1 MDAFEVIKS
10 LRPAQRF
17 YALVFIVLITT
28 GSAVL
33 TSYMQTD
40 DCKGLSDQY
49 TVLIGNHTE
58 LMKINNDLLNA
69 NNQKERDI
77 MKIMAI
83 IDSMQ
88 AVNRTVITK
97 CKTSRDNSV
106 RKVNRTIIQND
117 TIVVAMER
125 REPEVIVEKVEKT
138 TTIQEIPAKQ
148 KSLIGQLE
156 NITDKYKKKS
166 NK

>member
-1 MDAFEVIKS
+1 MDAFEAIKS
-10 LRPAQRF
+10 LRPAHRF
-17 YALVFIVLITT
+17 YALLFIVLITT

-49 TVLIGNHTE
+49 SGLITNHTE
-58 LMKINNDLLNA
+58 LMKINNDLIA
-69 NNQKERDI
+69 SNNQKERDI
-77 MKIMAI
+77 MKIMTI

-106 RKVNRTIIQND
+106 RAVNPIRIYND
-117 TIVVAMER
+117 TVVVAMER

-138 TTIQEIPAKQ
+138 TTIQEVPAKQ

-156 NITDKYKKKS
+156 NIVDKYKKKS

>member
-58 LMKINNDLLNA
+58 IMKINNDLIAA

-77 MKIMAI
+77 MKIMTI

-88 AVNRTVITK
+88 NVNRTVITK

-106 RKVNRTIIQND
+106 RTVNPIRVYND
-117 TIVVAMER
+117 TVVVAMER

-138 TTIQEIPAKQ
+138 TTIQEVPEKQ
-148 KSLIGQLE
+148 KSLIGQLK
-156 NITDKYKKKS
+156 NITDKYKKKTD
-166 NK
+166 K

>member
-1 MDAFEVIKS
+1 MEAFEAIKS

-49 TVLIGNHTE
+49 SVLIGNHTE
-58 LMKINNDLLNA
+58 LMKINNDLLA
-69 NNQKERDI
+69 SNNQKERDI
-77 MKIMAI
+77 MKIMTI

-88 AVNRTVITK
+88 AVNRTVVTK
-97 CKTSRDNSV
+97 CKTSRDNSI
-106 RKVNRTIIQND
+106 RKVSTIRAYND
-117 TIVVAMER
+117 TIPLAMER
-125 REPEVIVEKVEKT
+125 REPEVIVEKVET
-138 TTIQEIPAKQ
+138 TTVIQEVPSKQ

-166 NK
+166 DK

>member
-1 MDAFEVIKS
+1 MDAFEAIKS
-10 LRPAQRF
+10 LRPAHRL
-17 YALVFIVLITT
+17 YALLFIVLITT

-58 LMKINNDLLNA
+58 LMKINNDLIA
-69 NNQKERDI
+69 SNNQKERDI
-77 MKIMAI
+77 MKIMTI

-88 AVNRTVITK
+88 TVNRTVVTK
-97 CKTSRDNSV
+97 CKTTRDNSIKAV
-106 RKVNRTIIQND
+106 KPIRVIND
-117 TIVVAMER
+117 TMVVAMER
-125 REPEVIVEKVEKT
+125 REPEVIVEKVEQT
-138 TTIQEIPAKQ
+138 TTIQEVPAKQ

-156 NITDKYKKKS
+156 NIVDKYKKKS

>member
-1 MDAFEVIKS
+1 MDAFEAIKS
-10 LRPAQRF
+10 LRPAHRF
-17 YALVFIVLITT
+17 YALLFIVLITT

-49 TVLIGNHTE
+49 SVLIVNHTE
-58 LMKINNDLLNA
+58 LMKINNDLLAA

-77 MKIMAI
+77 MNIMTI

-88 AVNRTVITK
+88 NVNRTVITK

-106 RKVNRTIIQND
+106 RAVKPIRVIND
-117 TIVVAMER
+117 TMVVAMER
-125 REPEVIVEKVEKT
+125 REPEVIIEKVEKT
-138 TTIQEIPAKQ
+138 TTIHEVPAKQ
-148 KSLIGQLE
+148 KSLLGQLE
-156 NITDKYKKKS
+156 NIVDKYKKKRD
-166 NK
+166 K

>member
-1 MDAFEVIKS
+1 MDAFEAIKS

-17 YALVFIVLITT
+17 YALLFIVLITT

-58 LMKINNDLLNA
+58 IMKINNDLIAA

-88 AVNRTVITK
+88 NVNRTVITK

-106 RKVNRTIIQND
+106 RTVNPIRVYND
-117 TIVVAMER
+117 TVVVAMER

-138 TTIQEIPAKQ
+138 TTIQEVPEKQ
-148 KSLIGQLE
+148 KSLIGQLK
-156 NITDKYKKKS
+156 NITDKYKKKTD
-166 NK
+166 K

>member
-1 MDAFEVIKS
+1 MDAFEAIKS

-17 YALVFIVLITT
+17 YALLFIVLITT

-58 LMKINNDLLNA
+58 LMKINNDLIAA

-77 MKIMAI
+77 MKIMTI

-88 AVNRTVITK
+88 NVNRTVITK

-106 RKVNRTIIQND
+106 RTVNPIRVYND
-117 TIVVAMER
+117 TVVVAMER

-138 TTIQEIPAKQ
+138 TTIQEVPEKQ
-148 KSLIGQLE
+148 KSLIGQLK
-156 NITDKYKKKS
+156 NITDKYKKKTD
-166 NK
+166 K

>member
-49 TVLIGNHTE
+49 AVLIGNHTE

-156 NITDKYKKKS
+156 TITDKYKKKS

>member
-1 MDAFEVIKS
+1 MDAFEAIKS

-17 YALVFIVLITT
+17 YALLFIVLITT

-58 LMKINNDLLNA
+58 LMKINNDLIAA

-77 MKIMAI
+77 MKIMTI

-88 AVNRTVITK
+88 NVNRTVITK

-106 RKVNRTIIQND
+106 RTVNPIRVYND
-117 TIVVAMER
+117 TVVGMER

-138 TTIQEIPAKQ
+138 TTIQEVPEKQ
-148 KSLIGQLE
+148 KSLIGQLK

>member
-1 MDAFEVIKS
+1 MDAFEAIKS

-17 YALVFIVLITT
+17 YALLFIVLITT

-58 LMKINNDLLNA
+58 IMKINNDLIAA

-77 MKIMAI
+77 MKIMTI

-88 AVNRTVITK
+88 NVNRTVITK

-106 RKVNRTIIQND
+106 RTVNPIRVYND
-117 TIVVAMER
+117 TVVVAMER

-138 TTIQEIPAKQ
+138 TTIQEVPEKQ
-148 KSLIGQLE
+148 KSLIGQLK
-156 NITDKYKKKS
+156 NITDKYKKKTD
-166 NK
+166 K

>member
-1 MDAFEVIKS
+1 
-10 LRPAQRF
+10 
-17 YALVFIVLITT
+17 
-28 GSAVL
+28 
-33 TSYMQTD
+33 MQTD

-58 LMKINNDLLNA
+58 IMKINNDLIAA

-77 MKIMAI
+77 MKIMTI

-88 AVNRTVITK
+88 NVNRTVITK

-106 RKVNRTIIQND
+106 RTVNPIRVYND
-117 TIVVAMER
+117 TVVVAMER

-138 TTIQEIPAKQ
+138 TTIQEVPEKQ
-148 KSLIGQLE
+148 KSLIGQLK
-156 NITDKYKKKS
+156 NITDKYKKKTD
-166 NK
+166 K

>member
-1 MDAFEVIKS
+1 MDAFEAIKS
-10 LRPAQRF
+10 LRPAHRL
-17 YALVFIVLITT
+17 YALLFIVLITT

-49 TVLIGNHTE
+49 RVLITNHTE
-58 LMKINNDLLNA
+58 LMKINNDLIA
-69 NNQKERDI
+69 SNNQKERDI
-77 MKIMAI
+77 MKIMTI

-88 AVNRTVITK
+88 TVNRTVVTK
-97 CKTSRDNSV
+97 CKTTRDNSI
-106 RKVNRTIIQND
+106 KAVNPIRVIND
-117 TIVVAMER
+117 TMVVAMER
-125 REPEVIVEKVEKT
+125 REPEVIVEKIEQT
-138 TTIQEIPAKQ
+138 TTIQEVPAKQ

-156 NITDKYKKKS
+156 NIVDKYKKKS

>member
-156 NITDKYKKKS
+156 TITDKYKKKS

>member
-77 MKIMAI
+77 MKIMSI

>member
-77 MKIMAI
+77 MKIMSI

-97 CKTSRDNSV
+97 CKTSRDNSI

>member
-1 MDAFEVIKS
+1 MDAFEAIKS

-17 YALVFIVLITT
+17 YALLFIVLITT

-58 LMKINNDLLNA
+58 LMKINNDLIAA

-77 MKIMAI
+77 MKIMTI

-88 AVNRTVITK
+88 NVNRTVITK

>member
-58 LMKINNDLLNA
+58 LMKINNDLIAA

-77 MKIMAI
+77 MKIMTI

-88 AVNRTVITK
+88 NVNRTVITK

-106 RKVNRTIIQND
+106 RTVNPIRVYND
-117 TIVVAMER
+117 TVVVAMER

-138 TTIQEIPAKQ
+138 TTIQEVPEKQ
-148 KSLIGQLE
+148 KSLIGQLK
-156 NITDKYKKKS
+156 NITDKYKKKTD
-166 NK
+166 K

>member
-1 MDAFEVIKS
+1 MDAFEAIKS

-17 YALVFIVLITT
+17 YALLFIVLITT

-58 LMKINNDLLNA
+58 LMKINNDLIAA

-77 MKIMAI
+77 MKIMTI

-88 AVNRTVITK
+88 NVNRTVITK

-106 RKVNRTIIQND
+106 RTVNPIRVYND
-117 TIVVAMER
+117 TVVAMER

-138 TTIQEIPAKQ
+138 TTIQEVPEKQ
-148 KSLIGQLE
+148 KFLIGQLK

>member
-1 MDAFEVIKS
+1 MDAFEAIKS
-10 LRPAQRF
+10 LRPAHRI
-17 YALVFIVLITT
+17 YALLFIVLITT

-40 DCKGLSDQY
+40 DCNGLSDQY
-49 TVLIGNHTE
+49 SVLITNHTE
-58 LMKINNDLLNA
+58 LMKINNDLLA
-69 NNQKERDI
+69 SNNQKERDI
-77 MKIMAI
+77 MKIMTI

-97 CKTSRDNSV
+97 CKTSRDNSI
-106 RKVNRTIIQND
+106 RKTNPMIIHND
-117 TIVVAMER
+117 TMVVAMER

-138 TTIQEIPAKQ
+138 TTIHEVPEKQ

-166 NK
+166 DK